1 MLVNQKVRILI
12 FISLMHLC
20 SSCTKKDNNP
30 PDLFVQSPLSN
41 ESFQLPCDIK
51 VSGYVTDNE
60 KVDRVE
66 VNLVSENSATI
77 VQGFDLD
84 SDSSYFEYDL
94 SFIVDDLLLLSG
106 NYFINIK
113 AYDEF
118 GNFTSKYITLY
129 LNEIPK
135 TLESL
140 IYITSNTNQT
150 FIYQQDSIGNS
161 QLVKQ
166 LQGNHLLSIGNS
178 RSQHLF
184 VGTDQNG
191 DFFDLNNFTKLWN
204 VPVVS
209 SNYPLFIDGS
219 KSEDGS
225 QSHLVLADG
234 RINSYNKNGNII
246 NTIYSN
252 PQEWFGKFNS
262 QENIVLVESSSS
274 FLDRDLVVYFRQ
286 SGIEKQRVE
295 INGEIVKIVPVSNNE
310 YAIFSQFLDESRISI
325 YYENLNQIYTDLEL
339 PNSIIYDAILLDNYL
354 IFSSSN
360 GLFKY
365 DFNLNT
371 LNSISSNIKPSKII
385 LSEMD
390 SFVYLTVGTEL
401 WTYSGNGNLNYL
413 SNYGD
418 SIRNFIPVYNK

>member
-1 MLVNQKVRILI
+1 MLVNLKVKILI
-12 FISLMHLC
+12 FVASTLLYC
-20 SSCTKKDNNP
+20 SCTKKDDNP
-30 PDLFVQSPLSN
+30 PNLLVQSPLSN

-51 VSGYVTDNE
+51 ISGYATDND

-77 VQGFDLD
+77 VQGFDLNA
-84 SDSSYFEYDL
+84 DSSYFEYDL
-94 SFIVDDLLLLSG
+94 SFTVEDLLLLSG
-106 NYFINIK
+106 SYFINIK

-118 GNFTSKYITLY
+118 GNFTSEFISIY

-135 TLESL
+135 TLQSL
-140 IYITSNTNQT
+140 IYITNNTNQT
-150 FIYQQDSIGNS
+150 FIYQQDSTGNS

-166 LQGNHLLSIGNS
+166 LLGNHLLSFGNS

-204 VPVVS
+204 VPVLS

-219 KSEDGS
+219 KSEDGN

-252 PQEWFGKFNS
+252 PQEWFGKFNF
-262 QENIVLVESSSS
+262 QENIVLVESSTS

-286 SGIEKQRVE
+286 SGIEKKRVE
-295 INGEIVKIVPVSNNE
+295 IDGEIVKIVSISNNE
-310 YAIFSQFLDESRISI
+310 YAIFSQFLNQSRISI
-325 YYENLNQIYTDLEL
+325 YYENLNQIFTDLEL
-339 PNSIIYDAILLDNYL
+339 PNCEIFDASLLDNYL

-371 LNSISSNIKPSKII
+371 LTSISSNLIVSKII
-385 LSEMD
+385 RSEMD
-390 SFVYLTVGTEL
+390 SFVYLIAGNKL
-401 WTYSGNGNLNYL
+401 WTYSSTANLSL
-413 SNYGD
+413 ITNYGD

>member
-1 MLVNQKVRILI
+1 MLVNQKVQILI
-12 FISLMHLC
+12 FISLMQFNC
-20 SSCTKKDNNP
+20 SCTKKDNNP

-41 ESFQLPCDIK
+41 ESYQLPCDIK
-51 VSGYVTDNE
+51 VSGYVVDNE

-84 SDSSYFEYDL
+84 ADSSYFEYDL
-94 SFIVDDLLLLSG
+94 SFMVEDLLLLSG

-118 GNFTSKYITLY
+118 GNFTSEYITIY

-191 DFFDLNNFTKLWN
+191 NFFDLNNFNKLWN

-219 KSEDGS
+219 KSEDGV
-225 QSHLVLADG
+225 QSHLVLGDG

-246 NTIYSN
+246 NAIYSN
-252 PQEWFGKFNS
+252 PQESFGKFNF
-262 QENIVLVESSSS
+262 QEDIVLVESSLS

-286 SGIEKQRVE
+286 SSIEKQRLE
-295 INGEIVKIVPVSNNE
+295 ISSVVVKIVSISNNE
-310 YAIFSQFLDESRISI
+310 YAIFSQFLNESRISI
-325 YYENLNQIYTDLEL
+325 YYENLNQLYTDLVL
-339 PNSIIYDAILLDNYL
+339 PNSIIYDAKLLDNYL

-360 GLFKY
+360 GIYKY
-365 DFNLNT
+365 DFHLNNLI
-371 LNSISSNIKPSKII
+371 SISSNLKASKII
-385 LSEMD
+385 RSEMD
-390 SFVYLTVGTEL
+390 SFVYLTIGTEL
-401 WTYSGNGNLNYL
+401 WTYSENGNLSL
-413 SNYGD
+413 MSDYGD

>member
-12 FISLMHLC
+12 FISLMQLC

-84 SDSSYFEYDL
+84 ADSSYFEYDL

-209 SNYPLFIDGS
+209 SNHPLFIDGS
-219 KSEDGS
+219 KSEDGNK
-225 QSHLVLADG
+225 SHLVLADG

-252 PQEWFGKFNS
+252 PHE
-262 QENIVLVESSSS
+262 
-274 FLDRDLVVYFRQ
+274 D
-286 SGIEKQRVE
+286 
-295 INGEIVKIVPVSNNE
+295 SNKW
-310 YAIFSQFLDESRISI
+310 Y
-325 YYENLNQIYTDLEL
+325 
-339 PNSIIYDAILLDNYL
+339 
-354 IFSSSN
+354 
-360 GLFKY
+360 
-365 DFNLNT
+365 
-371 LNSISSNIKPSKII
+371 
-385 LSEMD
+385 
-390 SFVYLTVGTEL
+390 
-401 WTYSGNGNLNYL
+401 
-413 SNYGD
+413 
-418 SIRNFIPVYNK
+418 

>member
-1 MLVNQKVRILI
+1 MLVNLKVKILI
-12 FISLMHLC
+12 FVASSLLFF
-20 SSCTKKDNNP
+20 SCTKKDDNP
-30 PDLFVQSPLSN
+30 PNLFVQSPLSN

-51 VSGYVTDNE
+51 VSGYVTDND

-66 VNLVSENSATI
+66 VNLVSENSATV

-84 SDSSYFEYDL
+84 ADSSYFEYDL
-94 SFIVDDLLLLSG
+94 SFTVEDLLLLSG

-118 GNFTSKYITLY
+118 GNFNSEYITLY

-135 TLESL
+135 ILESL
-140 IYITSNTNQT
+140 IYITSYNNQT
-150 FIYQQDSIGNS
+150 FIYQQDSLGNS

-166 LQGNHLLSIGNS
+166 LLGNHLLSIGNS

-191 DFFDLNNFTKLWN
+191 DFFDLNNFTKLRN
-204 VPVVS
+204 VPVLS

-219 KSEDGS
+219 KSEDRN
-225 QSHLVLADG
+225 QSHLVLGDG

-252 PQEWFGKFNS
+252 PQEWFGKFNF

-295 INGEIVKIVPVSNNE
+295 IDGEIVKIVSISNNE
-310 YAIFSQFLDESRISI
+310 YAIFSQFLNESRLSI

-339 PNSIIYDAILLDNYL
+339 LNAIIYDAIFLDNYL

-360 GLFKY
+360 GLYKY
-365 DFNLNT
+365 DFHLNT
-371 LNSISSNIKPSKII
+371 LISISSNLKPSKII
-385 LSEMD
+385 PSEMD

-401 WTYSGNGNLNYL
+401 WTYSGNGNLSL
-413 SNYGD
+413 LTNYGD

>member
-1 MLVNQKVRILI
+1 MLVNYKVKILI
-12 FISLMHLC
+12 FFSFILPYC
-20 SSCTKKDNNP
+20 SCTKKDDNP
-30 PDLFVQSPLSN
+30 PDLHVQSPLSN
-41 ESFQLPCDIK
+41 ESYQLPCDIK
-51 VSGYVTDNE
+51 VSGYVIDNE

-77 VQGFDLD
+77 VQGFDLNA
-84 SDSSYFEYDL
+84 DSSYFKYDL
-94 SFIVDDLLLLSG
+94 SFIVEDLLLLSG

-118 GNFTSKYITLY
+118 GNFTSEYITIY
-129 LNEIPK
+129 LSEIPK

-140 IYITSNTNQT
+140 IYITSNANHT
-150 FIYQQDSIGNS
+150 FIYQQDTIGNS

-166 LQGNHLLSIGNS
+166 LLGNHLLSIGNS
-178 RSQHLF
+178 RSQNLF
-184 VGTDQNG
+184 VGTDQDG
-191 DFFDLNNFTKLWN
+191 DFFDLNNFTNLWN
-204 VPVVS
+204 VPVVF

-219 KSEDGS
+219 KSEDGN
-225 QSHLVLADG
+225 QSHLVLGDG

-252 PQEWFGKFNS
+252 PQEWFGKFNF

-274 FLDRDLVVYFRQ
+274 FLNRDLVVYFRQ

-295 INGEIVKIVPVSNNE
+295 INGEIVKIISVSNNE
-310 YAIFSQFLDESRISI
+310 YAIFSQFLNESRISI

-385 LSEMD
+385 PSEMD

>member
-12 FISLMHLC
+12 FISLMQLC

-30 PDLFVQSPLSN
+30 PELFVQSPLSN
-41 ESFQLPCDIK
+41 ESFQLPCDII

-60 KVDRVE
+60 KVDRIE

-94 SFIVDDLLLLSG
+94 SFMVEDLLLSSG

-118 GNFTSKYITLY
+118 GNFTSEYITVY

-150 FIYQQDSIGNS
+150 FIYQLDSIGNS

-166 LQGNHLLSIGNS
+166 LQGNHLLSVGNS

-204 VPVVS
+204 VPVLS
-209 SNYPLFIDGS
+209 INYPLFIDGS
-219 KSEDGS
+219 KSEDGN

-234 RINSYNKNGNII
+234 RINSYNKNGNIT

-262 QENIVLVESSSS
+262 QENIVVVESSSS

-295 INGEIVKIVPVSNNE
+295 INGEIVKIVSISNNE
-310 YAIFSQFLDESRISI
+310 YAIFSQFLNESRISI

-339 PNSIIYDAILLDNYL
+339 PNSIIYDASLLDNYL

-413 SNYGD
+413 SSYGD

>member
-1 MLVNQKVRILI
+1 MLVNFKVQLLILVL
-12 FISLMHLC
+12 FIQLC
-20 SSCTKKDNNP
+20 CSCTKKDDNP
-30 PDLFVQSPLSN
+30 PDLLVQSPLSN

-51 VSGYVTDNE
+51 VSGHVMDNE
-60 KVDRVE
+60 KIDRVE

-84 SDSSYFEYDL
+84 ADSSYFEYDL
-94 SFIVDDLLLLSG
+94 SFVVEDLLLLSG

-118 GNFTSKYITLY
+118 GNFTSEYITIY

-135 TLESL
+135 TLKSL
-140 IYITSNTNQT
+140 IYLTSNNNQT
-150 FIYQQDSIGNS
+150 FIYNQDSLGNS

-166 LQGNHLLSIGNS
+166 LLGNHLLSIGNS

-204 VPVVS
+204 VPVLS

-219 KSEDGS
+219 KSEDGN
-225 QSHLVLADG
+225 QSHLVLGDG

-252 PQEWFGKFNS
+252 PQEWFGKFNF
-262 QENIVLVESSSS
+262 QDNIVLVESSSS

-286 SGIEKQRVE
+286 SGSEKQRVE
-295 INGEIVKIVPVSNNE
+295 INSEIVKIVSISSSE
-310 YAIFSQFLDESRISI
+310 YAIFSQFFNESRISI
-325 YYENLNQIYTDLEL
+325 YYENLNQINTDLEIQ
-339 PNSIIYDAILLDNYL
+339 NSIIYDAILLDNYL

-360 GLFKY
+360 GLYKY

-371 LNSISSNIKPSKII
+371 LNSITSNLKASKLIP
-385 LSEMD
+385 SEMG

-401 WTYSGNGNLNYL
+401 WTYSGNGNLTLL
-413 SNYGD
+413 SSYGD

>member
-1 MLVNQKVRILI
+1 MLVNHKIRILI
-12 FISLMHLC
+12 FISLMQLY

-30 PDLFVQSPLSN
+30 PDLFVQDPLSN
-41 ESFQLPCDIK
+41 ESFELPCFIK
-51 VSGYVTDNE
+51 VSGYVTDNV

-66 VNLVSENSATI
+66 VNLVSENSATV
-77 VQGFDLD
+77 VQGFNLD
-84 SDSSYFEYDL
+84 ADSSYFEYDL
-94 SFIVDDLLLLSG
+94 FFKVEDLLLLSG

-118 GNFTSKYITLY
+118 GNFTSEYITLY

-150 FIYQQDSIGNS
+150 FIYQQDSTGNS

-191 DFFDLNNFTKLWN
+191 DFFDLKNFIKLWN
-204 VPVVS
+204 VQVLS
-209 SNYPLFIDGS
+209 SNYPLFIDVS
-219 KSEDGS
+219 KSVNGN

-252 PQEWFGKFNS
+252 PQEWFGKFNF
-262 QENIVLVESSSS
+262 QENIVVVESSSS
-274 FLDRDLVVYFRQ
+274 YLKRDLVVYFRQ
-286 SGIEKQRVE
+286 SGIEKQRIE
-295 INGEIVKIVPVSNNE
+295 INGEIVKIVSVSNNE

-325 YYENLNQIYTDLEL
+325 YYENLNQIFTDLEL
-339 PNSIIYDAILLDNYL
+339 QNSIIYDAILLDDYL

-371 LNSISSNIKPSKII
+371 LNSISSSIKPSKII
-385 LSEMD
+385 PSEMD
-390 SFVYLTVGTEL
+390 NFVYLTVGTEL
-401 WTYSGNGNLNYL
+401 WTYSGNGNLNFL

>member
-1 MLVNQKVRILI
+1 MLVNQKVQILI
-12 FISLMHLC
+12 FISLMQLYC
-20 SSCTKKDNNP
+20 SCTKNDDNP
-30 PDLFVQSPLSN
+30 PDIFVQSPLSN
-41 ESFQLPCDIK
+41 ESFQLPCEIK
-51 VSGYVTDNE
+51 VSGYVMDNE

-66 VNLVSENSATI
+66 VNIVSENSATI
-77 VQGFDLD
+77 VQGFDID
-84 SDSSYFEYDL
+84 ADSSYFEYDL
-94 SFIVDDLLLLSG
+94 SFIIEDLLLLSG

-113 AYDEF
+113 AYDDF
-118 GNFTSKYITLY
+118 GNFTSEYITLY

-135 TLESL
+135 SLKSL

-150 FIYQQDSIGNS
+150 FIYQQDSLGNS

-166 LQGNHLLSIGNS
+166 LLGNHLLSTGNS

-191 DFFDLNNFTKLWN
+191 DFFDLNNFNKLWN

-219 KSEDGS
+219 KSADGN
-225 QSHLVLADG
+225 QSHLVLGDG

-252 PQEWFGKFNS
+252 PQEWFGKFNF
-262 QENIVLVESSSS
+262 QENNVLVESSSS

-295 INGEIVKIVPVSNNE
+295 IDGEIVKIVSISSNE
-310 YAIFSQFLDESRISI
+310 YAIFSQYFNESRISI

-339 PNSIIYDAILLDNYL
+339 SNSIIYDAVLFDNYL

-365 DFNLNT
+365 DFRLNT
-371 LNSISSNIKPSKII
+371 LNLISSNLKASKII
-385 LSEMD
+385 PSEMD
-390 SFVYLTVGTEL
+390 SFVYLTLGTEL
-401 WTYSGNGNLNYL
+401 WTYGGNGNLNYL

>member
-1 MLVNQKVRILI
+1 MLVNQKVQILI
-12 FISLMHLC
+12 FISLMQLYC
-20 SSCTKKDNNP
+20 SCAKNDDNP

-51 VSGYVTDNE
+51 VSGYVMDNE

-66 VNLVSENSATI
+66 VNLVSENSASI

-84 SDSSYFEYDL
+84 ADSSYFEYDL
-94 SFIVDDLLLLSG
+94 SFIVEDLLLLSG

-113 AYDEF
+113 AYDDF
-118 GNFTSKYITLY
+118 GNFTSEYVTIY

-135 TLESL
+135 TLQSL

-150 FIYQQDSIGNS
+150 FIYQEDSIGNS

-166 LQGNHLLSIGNS
+166 LIGNHLLSIGNS
-178 RSQHLF
+178 KTQHLF

-191 DFFDLNNFTKLWN
+191 EFFDLNNFNILWN
-204 VPVVS
+204 VPVLS

-219 KSEDGS
+219 KSEDGN
-225 QSHLVLADG
+225 QSHLVLGDG

-252 PQEWFGKFNS
+252 PQEWFGKFNF
-262 QENIVLVESSSS
+262 QENNVLVESSSS

-286 SGIEKQRVE
+286 SGIEKQRLE
-295 INGEIVKIVPVSNNE
+295 IDGEIVKIVSISSNE
-310 YAIFSQFLDESRISI
+310 YAIFSQFFNESRISI
-325 YYENLNQIYTDLEL
+325 YYENLNQINTDLEI

-371 LNSISSNIKPSKII
+371 LNLISSNLKASKII
-385 LSEMD
+385 PSEMD
-390 SFVYLTVGTEL
+390 SFVYLTLGTEL
-401 WTYSGNGNLNYL
+401 WTYSGNGNLTYL

>member
-1 MLVNQKVRILI
+1 MLVNPKVQILI
-12 FISLMHLC
+12 FISLMQLYC
-20 SSCTKKDNNP
+20 SCTKKDDNP
-30 PDLFVQSPLSN
+30 PDLFVQSPLSS
-41 ESFQLPCDIK
+41 ESFQLPSDIK
-51 VSGYVTDNE
+51 VSGYVMDNE

-84 SDSSYFEYDL
+84 ADSSYFEYNL
-94 SFIVDDLLLLSG
+94 SFIVEDLLLLTG

-118 GNFTSKYITLY
+118 GNFTSEYITIY

-135 TLESL
+135 TLESF

-150 FIYQQDSIGNS
+150 FIYQQDSTGNS

-166 LQGNHLLSIGNS
+166 LQGNHLLSMGNS

-219 KSEDGS
+219 KSEDGN
-225 QSHLVLADG
+225 QSHLVLGDG

-252 PQEWFGKFNS
+252 PQEWFGKFYF
-262 QENIVLVESSSS
+262 QEDIVVVESFSS
-274 FLDRDLVVYFRQ
+274 FLDRDLLVYFRQ
-286 SGIEKQRVE
+286 SGIEKQRLE
-295 INGEIVKIVPVSNNE
+295 INDEIVKIVSVSNNE
-310 YAIFSQFLDESRISI
+310 YAIFSQFLNESRISI

-371 LNSISSNIKPSKII
+371 LNSISSNLKASKII
-385 LSEMD
+385 SSEMA
-390 SFVYLTVGTEL
+390 SFVYLTVGNEL

-418 SIRNFIPVYNK
+418 SIINFIPVYNK

>member
-1 MLVNQKVRILI
+1 MLVNFKVQLLILVS
-12 FISLMHLC
+12 FIQLC
-20 SSCTKKDNNP
+20 FSCTKKDDNP
-30 PDLFVQSPLSN
+30 PDLLVQSPLSN

-51 VSGYVTDNE
+51 VSGHVMDNE
-60 KVDRVE
+60 KIDRVE

-84 SDSSYFEYDL
+84 ADSSYFEYDL
-94 SFIVDDLLLLSG
+94 SFVVEDLLLLSG

-118 GNFTSKYITLY
+118 GNFTSEYITIY

-135 TLESL
+135 TLKSL
-140 IYITSNTNQT
+140 IYLTSNNNQT
-150 FIYQQDSIGNS
+150 FIYNQDSLGNS

-166 LQGNHLLSIGNS
+166 LLGNHLLSIGNS

-204 VPVVS
+204 VPVLS

-219 KSEDGS
+219 KSEDGN
-225 QSHLVLADG
+225 QSHLVLGDG

-252 PQEWFGKFNS
+252 PQEWFGKFNF
-262 QENIVLVESSSS
+262 QDNIVLVESSSS

-286 SGIEKQRVE
+286 SGSEKQRVE
-295 INGEIVKIVPVSNNE
+295 INSEIVKIVSISSSE
-310 YAIFSQFLDESRISI
+310 YAIFSQFFNESRISI
-325 YYENLNQIYTDLEL
+325 YYENLNQINTDLEIQ
-339 PNSIIYDAILLDNYL
+339 NSIIYDAILLDNYL

-360 GLFKY
+360 GLYKY

-371 LNSISSNIKPSKII
+371 LNSITSNLKASKLIP
-385 LSEMD
+385 SEMG

-401 WTYSGNGNLNYL
+401 WTYSVNGNLTLL
-413 SNYGD
+413 SSYGD

>member
-1 MLVNQKVRILI
+1 MLVNQKVQILI
-12 FISLMHLC
+12 FISLMQLYC
-20 SSCTKKDNNP
+20 SCAKNDDNP

-51 VSGYVTDNE
+51 VSGYVMDNE

-66 VNLVSENSATI
+66 VNLVSENSASI

-84 SDSSYFEYDL
+84 ADSSYFEYDL
-94 SFIVDDLLLLSG
+94 SFIVEDLLLLSG

-113 AYDEF
+113 AYDDF
-118 GNFTSKYITLY
+118 GNFTSEYVTIY

-135 TLESL
+135 TLQSL

-150 FIYQQDSIGNS
+150 FIYQEDSIGNS

-166 LQGNHLLSIGNS
+166 LIGNHLLSIGNS
-178 RSQHLF
+178 KTQHLF

-191 DFFDLNNFTKLWN
+191 EFFDLNNFNILWN
-204 VPVVS
+204 VPVLS

-219 KSEDGS
+219 KSEDGN
-225 QSHLVLADG
+225 QSHLVLGDG

-252 PQEWFGKFNS
+252 PQEWFGKFNF
-262 QENIVLVESSSS
+262 QENNVLVESSSS

-295 INGEIVKIVPVSNNE
+295 IDGEIVKIVSISSNE
-310 YAIFSQFLDESRISI
+310 YAIFSQFFNESRISI
-325 YYENLNQIYTDLEL
+325 YYENLNQINTDLEI

-371 LNSISSNIKPSKII
+371 LNLISSNLKASKII
-385 LSEMD
+385 PSEMD
-390 SFVYLTVGTEL
+390 SFVYLTLGTEL
-401 WTYSGNGNLNYL
+401 WTYSGNGNLTYL

>member
-1 MLVNQKVRILI
+1 MLVNYKVKIVI
-12 FISLMHLC
+12 FISFILLYC
-20 SSCTKKDNNP
+20 SCTKKDDNP
-30 PDLFVQSPLSN
+30 PDLYVQSPLSN

-51 VSGYVTDNE
+51 ISGYVIDNE
-60 KVDRVE
+60 KVDRLE

-77 VQGFDLD
+77 VQGFDLYA
-84 SDSSYFEYDL
+84 DSSYFEYDL
-94 SFIVDDLLLLSG
+94 SFIVEELLLSSG

-118 GNFTSKYITLY
+118 GNFTSEYVTIY
-129 LNEIPK
+129 LSEISK

-150 FIYQQDSIGNS
+150 FIYNQDSLGNS

-166 LQGNHLLSIGNS
+166 LLGNHLLSIGNS

-191 DFFDLNNFTKLWN
+191 DFFDLNDFTKLWN
-204 VPVVS
+204 VPVLS

-219 KSEDGS
+219 KSEDGN
-225 QSHLVLADG
+225 QSHLVLGNG

-252 PQEWFGKFNS
+252 PQEWFGKFNF

-295 INGEIVKIVPVSNNE
+295 INGEIVKIVSLSNNE
-310 YAIFSQFLDESRISI
+310 YAIFSQFLNESRISI
-325 YYENLNQIYTDLEL
+325 YNENLNQIYTDLEL

-354 IFSSSN
+354 IFSSSS

-385 LSEMD
+385 PSEMD

>member
-1 MLVNQKVRILI
+1 MLVNFKVQLLILVS
-12 FISLMHLC
+12 FIQLC
-20 SSCTKKDNNP
+20 CSCTKKDDNP
-30 PDLFVQSPLSN
+30 PDLLVQSPLSN

-51 VSGYVTDNE
+51 VSGHVMDNE
-60 KVDRVE
+60 KIDRVE

-84 SDSSYFEYDL
+84 ADSSYFEYDL
-94 SFIVDDLLLLSG
+94 SFVVEDLLLLSG

-118 GNFTSKYITLY
+118 GNFTSEYITIY

-135 TLESL
+135 TLKSL
-140 IYITSNTNQT
+140 IYLTSNNNQT
-150 FIYQQDSIGNS
+150 FIYNQDSLGNS

-166 LQGNHLLSIGNS
+166 LLGNHLLSIGNS

-204 VPVVS
+204 VPVLS

-219 KSEDGS
+219 KSEDGN
-225 QSHLVLADG
+225 QSHLVLGDG

-252 PQEWFGKFNS
+252 PQEWFGKFNF
-262 QENIVLVESSSS
+262 QDNIVLVESSSS

-286 SGIEKQRVE
+286 SGSEKQRVE
-295 INGEIVKIVPVSNNE
+295 INSEIVKIVSISSSE
-310 YAIFSQFLDESRISI
+310 YAIFSQFFNESRISI
-325 YYENLNQIYTDLEL
+325 YYENLNQINTDLEIQ
-339 PNSIIYDAILLDNYL
+339 NSIIYDAILLDNYL

-360 GLFKY
+360 GLYKY

-371 LNSISSNIKPSKII
+371 LNSITSNLKASKLIP
-385 LSEMD
+385 SEMG

-401 WTYSGNGNLNYL
+401 WTYSGNGNLTLL
-413 SNYGD
+413 SSYGD

>member
-12 FISLMHLC
+12 FISLIQLC

-84 SDSSYFEYDL
+84 ADSSYFEYDL
-94 SFIVDDLLLLSG
+94 SFIVEDLLLLSG

-150 FIYQQDSIGNS
+150 FIYQQDSVGNS

-191 DFFDLNNFTKLWN
+191 DFFDLNNFNQLWN

-219 KSEDGS
+219 KSEDGN

-252 PQEWFGKFNS
+252 PQEWFGKFNF
-262 QENIVLVESSSS
+262 QENIVLVESFSS
-274 FLDRDLVVYFRQ
+274 FLDRDLAVYFRQ

-295 INGEIVKIVPVSNNE
+295 INGEIVKIVSVSNNE

>member
-12 FISLMHLC
+12 FISLMQLC
-20 SSCTKKDNNP
+20 SSCTKNDNNP

-84 SDSSYFEYDL
+84 ADSSYFVYDL
-94 SFIVDDLLLLSG
+94 FFIVDDLLLLSG

-150 FIYQQDSIGNS
+150 FIYQQDSVGNS

-209 SNYPLFIDGS
+209 SNYPLFIDVS
-219 KSEDGS
+219 KSEDGN

-252 PQEWFGKFNS
+252 PQEWFGKFNF
-262 QENIVLVESSSS
+262 QENIVVVESSSS

-295 INGEIVKIVPVSNNE
+295 INGEIVKIVSVSNNE
-310 YAIFSQFLDESRISI
+310 YAIFSQFLDESR
-325 YYENLNQIYTDLEL
+325 
-339 PNSIIYDAILLDNYL
+339 
-354 IFSSSN
+354 
-360 GLFKY
+360 
-365 DFNLNT
+365 
-371 LNSISSNIKPSKII
+371 
-385 LSEMD
+385 
-390 SFVYLTVGTEL
+390 
-401 WTYSGNGNLNYL
+401 
-413 SNYGD
+413 
-418 SIRNFIPVYNK
+418 